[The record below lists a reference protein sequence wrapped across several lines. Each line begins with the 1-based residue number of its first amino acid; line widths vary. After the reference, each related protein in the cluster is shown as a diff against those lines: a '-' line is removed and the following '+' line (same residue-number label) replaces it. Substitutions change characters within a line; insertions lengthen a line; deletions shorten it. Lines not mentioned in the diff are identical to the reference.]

1 MGLLKERGRSVKG
14 DPATLSAW
22 SSEPFSGCAPTVL
35 SKWHWGKGLSQVE
48 ELSGDKGAKW
58 RMDGT
63 RLTRKILTRK
73 IPIVPPA
80 GLQES
85 SSTLEKGSHTVRVH
99 STGK

>member
-22 SSEPFSGCAPTVL
+22 SSEPFSGCAPAVL

-63 RLTRKILTRK
+63 RLMRK